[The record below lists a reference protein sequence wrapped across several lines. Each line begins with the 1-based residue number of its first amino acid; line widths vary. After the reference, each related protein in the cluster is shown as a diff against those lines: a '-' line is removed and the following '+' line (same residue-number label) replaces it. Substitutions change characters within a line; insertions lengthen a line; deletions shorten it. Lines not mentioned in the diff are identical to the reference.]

1 MANTADL
8 VSIKLIADRLYRNPV
23 MKEVTYEFII
33 DNALEVMRIIDA
45 PSLYGNKRETITVSS
60 YRASK
65 PANMMRVESIAR
77 TDRGSIEAMTAT
89 DFISQ
94 EFLSSGDYNVLRS
107 TNTYSLNSK
116 YINCN
121 FEDGEI
127 EVIYK
132 YILTDEECY
141 PLIVDDPILLRC
153 IESYIK
159 WKWFDILNDMDIVSG
174 QKLNKAEQDY
184 MFNVGQAH
192 ANMIMPSVDEM
203 EALTNMTT
211 QMIPSSTEYQ
221 KRFEFL
227 GEQEFLRI
235 QR

>member
-1 MANTADL
+1 MANTADT

-45 PSLYGNKRETITVSS
+45 PALYKNKRETIKVVK

-65 PANMMRVESIAR
+65 PANMIRVENIAR
-77 TDRGSIEAMTAT
+77 TDRGSIETMTGT

-94 EFLSSGDYNVLRS
+94 EFLNSGDYGISRS
-107 TNTYSLNSK
+107 SPTYSLNSK
-116 YINCN
+116 YINVN
-121 FEDGEI
+121 FESGEV

-132 YILTDEECY
+132 SIMTDEECY
-141 PLIVDDPILLRC
+141 PLIIDNPILLRC

-192 ANMIMPSVDEM
+192 ADMIMPSVDEM
-203 EALTNMTT
+203 ESLTNMIT
-211 QMIPSSTEYQ
+211 QILPSRTEFQ

-227 GEQEFLRI
+227 GEQEFMKI
-235 QR
+235 N

>member
-1 MANTADL
+1 MANTADT

-45 PSLYGNKRETITVSS
+45 PALYGNKREKIKVVN

-77 TDRGSIEAMTAT
+77 TDRGAMETMTST
-89 DFISQ
+89 DFVSQ
-94 EFLSSGDYNVLRS
+94 DFLESGDYNVLRS
-107 TNTYSLNSK
+107 SMTYSLNSK
-116 YINCN
+116 YINTN
-121 FEDGEI
+121 FEGGEI

-132 YILTDEECY
+132 YIMTDEECY
-141 PLIVDDPILLRC
+141 PLIIDNPILLRC
-153 IESYIK
+153 IESYVK

-192 ANMIMPSVDEM
+192 ADMIMPSIDEM
-203 EALTNMTT
+203 ESLTNMIT
-211 QMIPSSTEYQ
+211 QMIPSRTEFQ

-227 GEQEFLRI
+227 GEQEYLRI
-235 QR
+235 Q

>member
-1 MANTADL
+1 MANTADT

-23 MKEVTYEFII
+23 MKDVTYEFII

-45 PSLYGNKRETITVSS
+45 PALYGKKREVIAVSK

-65 PANMMRVESIAR
+65 PANMMKIESVCR
-77 TDRGSIEAMTAT
+77 TDRGSLEPMITT
-89 DFISQ
+89 DFVGQ
-94 EFLSSGDYNVLRS
+94 DFLRS
-107 TNTYSLNSK
+107 SKEAVSRNGNTYSLNSK
-116 YINCN
+116 YLNTN

-132 YILTDEECY
+132 YIMTDQECY
-141 PLIVDDPILLRC
+141 PIIIDNPILLRC

-159 WKWFDILNDMDIVSG
+159 YKWFDILNDMDIVSG
-174 QKLNKAEQDY
+174 QKLNKAETDY

-192 ANMIMPSVDEM
+192 ADMIMPSVDEM
-203 EALTNMTT
+203 EAITNMTT
-211 QMIPSSTEYQ
+211 QMIPSRREFQ

-227 GEQEFLRI
+227 GEQEYLRI
-235 QR
+235 Q